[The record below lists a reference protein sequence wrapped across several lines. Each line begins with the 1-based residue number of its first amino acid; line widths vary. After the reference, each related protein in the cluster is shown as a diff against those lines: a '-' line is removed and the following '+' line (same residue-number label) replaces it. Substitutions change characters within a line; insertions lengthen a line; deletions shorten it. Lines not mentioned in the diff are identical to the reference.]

1 MNRASLF
8 LRRLILSGFKKT
20 LKVLQGMFEAIAE
33 AKLARAKFLIK
44 QRYTHYD

>member
-1 MNRASLF
+1 MNRAALF
-8 LRRLILSGFKKT
+8 LPRLLLSGLKKT

-33 AKLARAKFLIK
+33 ARLAKAKFLIK